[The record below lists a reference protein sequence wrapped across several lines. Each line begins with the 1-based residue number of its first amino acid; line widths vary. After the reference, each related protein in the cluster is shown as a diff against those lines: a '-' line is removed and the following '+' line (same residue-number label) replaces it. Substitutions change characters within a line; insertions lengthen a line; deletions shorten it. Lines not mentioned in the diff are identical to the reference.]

1 MALERLKARIKDSVK
16 EELRRESLPIV
27 KEMKELRRELS
38 ELNKNIVRLIKSMEG
53 RRR

>member
-1 MALERLKARIKDSVK
+1 MALERLKVRIKDSVK

-38 ELNKNIVRLIKSMEG
+38 ELNKNIVRLIKSMEE
-53 RRR
+53 REQ